1 MKNLKKNLSLG
12 LSLLLAAGTL
22 SPVATFATENT
33 GDKKASTE
41 VSQPADQGKE
51 NKENKEKEEKDKALN
66 AAKEALT
73 VKITEAEALVKTKVA
88 EKAEDVKKGEKFALK
103 ADHDKLVAAVT
114 AAKEAV
120 NKADATVE
128 TLTEAKTTLETAMNT
143 FNGAI
148 KEGTKED
155 KKEDKP
161 ATETDEQKI
170 ARLEAEVAKLQAEL
184 NKAGTDKAAL
194 QKKIDELNK
203 EITELKAKIEKK
215 ETVNKLFLERV
226 LKTLKAIKKEDLV
239 KADQDKY
246 AKILVEAQVLYANA
260 KATQAEVDQMAS
272 NVLDFLYTAKYQDTV
287 ADQRQLKKVLEDAKK
302 IKEKDLARRDWSDL
316 QKLIKEAEEI
326 LADRKAS
333 QRDVDGIQKDLDKL
347 IKDIVSYKVD
357 IKDLEKLVNAA
368 EKLDVDKFARRDRY
382 EFEKCLNDAKSL
394 LRDPAATQREVDRA
408 HDNLKGFLKDVAKD
422 GGEIAKDIN
431 KMLNKTGD
439 VDVTKALSKSRALFN
454 LPVLE
459 TRTLDANA
467 KLSSLRY
474 VFTINSE
481 RFAEVTNQ
489 AINVYKMDTAPFIQ
503 DNRTMVPLRYAAYTL
518 QADVSWDQATKTATF
533 TKNGVSAY
541 VTLGSNLVRMSNG
554 QNFNMDTAPVVRNNR
569 MHVSISNIAKMF
581 GEKSGTYNDGQ
592 DNRIEWDAQN
602 RAVIVY
608 VAK

>member
-22 SPVATFATENT
+22 SPVATLATENT
-33 GDKKASTE
+33 GENTAPT
-41 VSQPADQGKE
+41 VVTQPANKLE
-51 NKENKEKEEKDKALN
+51 NKENEGKAKELNETEGAL
-66 AAKEALT
+66 AAK
-73 VKITEAEALVKTKVA
+73 IAEAKELLNVQVK
-88 EKAEDVKKGEKFALK
+88 EKAEDVKKGEQFVLK
-103 ADHDKLVAAVT
+103 ADHDKLAKAVETAEAAS
-114 AAKEAV
+114 K
-120 NKADATVE
+120 KPDAT
-128 TLTEAKTTLETAMNT
+128 TESITQATEDLKA
-143 FNGAI
+143 AI
-148 KEGTKED
+148 EAFKAALKEGTKE
-155 KKEDKP
+155 EKP
-161 ATETDEQKI
+161 AVETNEQKI
-170 ARLEAEVAKLQAEL
+170 MRLEAEVASLKEQL
-184 NKAGTDKAAL
+184 KTAGADKAAL
-194 QKKIDELNK
+194 EKRIADLNK
-203 EITELKAKIEKK
+203 EIAELKGKVAEK

-226 LKTLKAIKKEDLV
+226 LNTLKAVKKDNLV

-246 AKILVEAQVLYANA
+246 AKILSDAQAVYANA

-272 NVLDFLYTAKYQDTV
+272 NVLDFLYTAKYEDTV

-302 IKEKDLARRDWSDL
+302 IKERDLARRDWSDL

-333 QRDVDGIQKDLDKL
+333 QRDVDGIEKDLNKL
-347 IKDIVSYKVD
+347 IKDIVGYKLD
-357 IKDLEKLVNAA
+357 IKDLEKLVEAA
-368 EKLDVDKFARRDRY
+368 DKLDVDKFSRRDRY

-394 LRDPAATQREVDRA
+394 LRDPSATQRSVDRA

-422 GGEIAKDIN
+422 GGDISEDIN

-459 TRTLDANA
+459 TKSLDAKA
-467 KLSSLRY
+467 KLTSLRY

-503 DNRTMVPLRYAAYTL
+503 DNRTMVPLRYAAYSL
-518 QADVSWDQATKTATF
+518 QADVSWDQATQTATF
-533 TKNGVSAY
+533 TKNGISAY

-554 QNFNMDTAPVVRNNR
+554 QNFNMDAAPVVRNNR
-569 MHVSISNIAKMF
+569 MHVSISNIAKIF

-592 DNRIEWDAQN
+592 DNRIEWDATN
-602 RAVIVY
+602 KAVIVY
-608 VAK
+608 VAR

>member
-33 GDKKASTE
+33 GDKKDPTE
-41 VSQPADQGKE
+41 VVQPADQGKE
-51 NKENKEKEEKDKALN
+51 NKENKENEDKAKELN
-66 AAKEALT
+66 TAKEALAA
-73 VKITEAEALVKTKVA
+73 KIAEAKKLVDIQVA
-88 EKAEDVKKGEKFALK
+88 EKAENVKKGEKFALK
-103 ADHDKLVAAVT
+103 ADHDKLVKAIAD
-114 AAKEAV
+114 ADEASK
-120 NKADATVE
+120 KADATVE
-128 TLTEAKTTLETAMNT
+128 SITKATTDLETAVKA
-143 FNGAI
+143 FNGALQ
-148 KEGTKED
+148 EGTKEE
-155 KKEDKP
+155 KKEDPKV
-161 ATETDEQKI
+161 ETDEQKI
-170 ARLEAEVAKLQAEL
+170 ARLEKEVKELQAQL
-184 NKAGTDKAAL
+184 KTAGADKAAL
-194 QKKIDELNK
+194 EKKISELNK
-203 EITELKAKIEKK
+203 QIADLKAKVEKK

-347 IKDIVSYKVD
+347 IKDIVSYKID

>member
-33 GDKKASTE
+33 GGKKASTE

-161 ATETDEQKI
+161 AAETDEQKI

-203 EITELKAKIEKK
+203 EITELKAKVEKK

-602 RAVIVY
+602 KAVIVY